1 MFNRK
6 KKSNRKILCPLID
19 RLNSIPFS
27 NKIGDETSTD
37 ITGSAVS
44 GSSVLSENS
53 GPSDRSSRRALIL
66 QMAKARMKNNRE
78 SPNKGSSA
86 VTEEDEANDTV
97 FTDGNSLLTAQD
109 IDLTS
114 DLD

>member
-1 MFNRK
+1 
-6 KKSNRKILCPLID
+6 
-19 RLNSIPFS
+19 
-27 NKIGDETSTD
+27 
-37 ITGSAVS
+37 
-44 GSSVLSENS
+44 
-53 GPSDRSSRRALIL
+53 
-66 QMAKARMKNNRE
+66 MAKARMKNNRE